1 MSTGADPAVQHLL
14 SLPPAMARDFARVE
28 QKQPPEWL
36 TACDPAGLKLGSAGG
51 VAHLLCESWRQ
62 TPGAGTFDA
71 WLKASQKLLLLA
83 GGQSRRLPAYAA
95 VGKVLMPMP
104 VLRWAVGQRLN
115 QSLLDLQLPAYRR
128 LFAHAP
134 QSYRAMVTS
143 GDVLLQFARALPDL
157 PEADVLIL
165 GMWVRP
171 DVATGFGVLFQQ
183 RGAGSD
189 LAFFLQKP
197 ESARIHDL
205 SRDHLFMVDTGIWLL
220 SVRAT
225 QLLMKRCGWD
235 AEASAFRGGTPTPY
249 EMYADFGLGLGSNP
263 TRRDPEVNALTAAVV
278 SLPEAEFHHLGTSR
292 QMIGSATRLQNQ
304 QLDQTK
310 LGETAVTRQPDQHI
324 LSSEFKAARN
334 FDALHTLWVENSVI
348 PSGWR
353 LSHSHVLTGVPAN
366 SWSIDLAPGI
376 CLDFTPIGTDGFA
389 FRPYGIDDTFRGAVG
404 EATTHWMGRPATQ
417 WFAARHIPLDEAGVA
432 PATDIQEAGLFPVLP
447 AQEIDEALVRWM
459 LAEDPAGCADCR
471 ERWLSAPRLSAM
483 EICEQADLGRLYGSR
498 RRLMQE
504 GVRQLAAKPRSLL
517 HQLDLLH
524 TASLL
529 DGSSL
534 DIPRLRPGDGAPVV
548 NLARDCMFHAVLRRR
563 RGDSTHEQ
571 LEREAFGTLRD
582 AIMQEASRHRVTPKC
597 DVLEDQIIWGRSPV
611 RIDLAGGWSDTP
623 PYCLQYGGTV
633 LNLAV
638 DINGHPPVQVF
649 VRVCEQPII
658 VIRSIDLGVSQT
670 IRTYE
675 ELESYADFGSGFALA
690 KAALALAGFLPAFHR
705 DNGFASLE
713 EQLRDFGGG
722 LEISLLAAIPKGS
735 GLGTSSILAATLL
748 GTLGEVCGLNWDK
761 MDLFNRTLVL
771 EQMLTTGGGWQ
782 DQAGGLFRGIKL
794 VSTRPG
800 IIQQPALRYLPEHL
814 FTGDYANRRVL
825 LYYTGITRLAK
836 NILAEIVRGIFLNSA
851 SHLAVLDEFAPH
863 AEATFNAILSG
874 DWDGLS
880 AAVARSWT
888 LNSQLDL
895 GTNPE
900 PVQAIIER
908 ISDYV
913 AGLKLAGAGGGGY
926 MIIFAKDDGAAQRIR
941 ADLEN
946 NPPNRG
952 ARFVDFSIS
961 ETGLNITRS

>member
-1 MSTGADPAVQHLL
+1 
-14 SLPPAMARDFARVE
+14 MARDFARVE

-36 TACDPAGLKLGSAGG
+36 TACDPAGSKLGSAGG

-62 TPGAGTFDA
+62 TPGVGTFDA
-71 WLKASQKLLLLA
+71 WLNASQKLLLLA

-104 VLRWAVGQRLN
+104 VLRWAAGQRLN
-115 QSLLDLQLPAYRR
+115 QSLLDVQLPAYRR
-128 LFAHAP
+128 LLAHAP
-134 QSYRAMVTS
+134 RTYRAMVTS
-143 GDVLLQFARALPDL
+143 GDVLLQFARTL
-157 PEADVLIL
+157 PELPPADVLVM

-171 DVATGFGVLFQQ
+171 DVATNFGVLFQQ
-183 RGAGSD
+183 RGAGSQ

-197 ESARIHDL
+197 ESARVHEL

-220 SVRAT
+220 SVRAIE
-225 QLLMKRCGWD
+225 LLMKRCGWNP
-235 AEASAFRGGTPTPY
+235 EASAFQGGIPAPY
-249 EMYADFGLGLGSNP
+249 ELYADFGLGLGSSP
-263 TRRDPEVNALTAAVV
+263 ARRDPEVNELSAAVV
-278 SLPEAEFHHLGTSR
+278 ALPEAEFHHLGTSR
-292 QMIGSATRLQNQ
+292 QMIESATRLQNQ

-310 LGETAVTRQPDQHI
+310 LGETVATKQPDQHI
-324 LSSEFKAARN
+324 LSSHFTAAR
-334 FDALHTLWVENSVI
+334 DPDTLHTLWVENSVV

-366 SWSIDLAPGI
+366 AWGIDLAPGI
-376 CLDFTPIGTDGFA
+376 CLDFSPIGADRFA
-389 FRPYGIDDTFRGAVG
+389 FRPYGIDDAFRGAVG
-404 EATTHWMGRPATQ
+404 EPTTQWLGRPVTQ
-417 WFAARHIPLDEAGVA
+417 WFAARRISLDEASVA
-432 PATDIQEAGLFPVLP
+432 PSTDIQEAELFPVLSVG
-447 AQEIDEALVRWM
+447 EIDEAFIRWM
-459 LAEDPAGCADCR
+459 MAEDPADCPECR
-471 ERWLSAPRLSAM
+471 DRWVSSRRLSAM
-483 EICEQADLGRLYGSR
+483 QICEHADLGRLYNSR
-498 RRLMQE
+498 TRLMRDA
-504 GVRQLAAKPRSLL
+504 VRQLATIPRSLL
-517 HQLDLLH
+517 YQLDLLH

-529 DGSSL
+529 GGSGL
-534 DIPRLRPGDGAPVV
+534 DIPRLRSDDGVPVL
-548 NLARDCMFHAVLRRR
+548 NLARDRMFHAVLLRQ
-563 RGDSTHEQ
+563 RGDPTHEQ
-571 LEREAFGTLRD
+571 LEHEAFGILRD
-582 AIMQEASRHRVTPKC
+582 AIIHEARQHRVAPKC
-597 DVLEDQIIWGRSPV
+597 NVLEDQIVWGRSPV

-623 PYCLQYGGTV
+623 PYCLQYGGKV

-649 VRVCEQPII
+649 VRVCEDPAI

-675 ELESYADFGSGFALA
+675 ELESYADVGSGFSLA

-705 DNGFASLE
+705 DDGFASLE
-713 EQLRDFGGG
+713 DQLTDFGGG
-722 LEISLLAAIPKGS
+722 LEISLLAAVPKGS

-782 DQAGGLFRGIKL
+782 DQAGGIFRGIKL
-794 VSTRPG
+794 VSTGPG
-800 IIQQPALRYLPEHL
+800 IVQQPALRYLPEHL
-814 FTGDYANRRVL
+814 FTGGYANRRVL

-851 SHLAVLDEFAPH
+851 AHLAVLNEFAPH
-863 AEATFNAILSG
+863 AEATFNAILSD

-880 AAVARSWT
+880 AAVARSWK
-888 LNSQLDL
+888 LNCQLDL

-913 AGLKLAGAGGGGY
+913 AGLKLTGAGGGGY
-926 MIIFAKDDGAAQRIR
+926 MIIFAKDDTAAHRIR
-941 ADLEN
+941 RELEN
-946 NPPNRG
+946 DPPNRG

>member
-1 MSTGADPAVQHLL
+1 
-14 SLPPAMARDFARVE
+14 
-28 QKQPPEWL
+28 
-36 TACDPAGLKLGSAGG
+36 
-51 VAHLLCESWRQ
+51 
-62 TPGAGTFDA
+62 
-71 WLKASQKLLLLA
+71 
-83 GGQSRRLPAYAA
+83 
-95 VGKVLMPMP
+95 MPMP
-104 VLRWAVGQRLN
+104 VLRWAAGQRLN

-128 LFAHAP
+128 LLAHAP
-134 QSYRAMVTS
+134 RTYRAMVTS
-143 GDVLLQFARALPDL
+143 GDVLLQFARTL
-157 PEADVLIL
+157 PELPQADVLVM

-171 DVATGFGVLFQQ
+171 DVATNFGVLFQQ
-183 RGAGSD
+183 RGAGSQ

-197 ESARIHDL
+197 ESARVHEL

-220 SVRAT
+220 SVRAIE
-225 QLLMKRCGWD
+225 LLMKRCGWNP
-235 AEASAFRGGTPTPY
+235 EASAFQGGNPSPY
-249 EMYADFGLGLGSNP
+249 ELYADFGLGLGSSP
-263 TRRDPEVNALTAAVV
+263 ARRDPEVNALSAAVV
-278 SLPEAEFHHLGTSR
+278 ALPEAEFHHLGTSR
-292 QMIGSATRLQNQ
+292 QMIESATRLQNQ

-310 LGETAVTRQPDQHI
+310 LGETVATKQPDQHI
-324 LSSEFKAARN
+324 LSSPFTAARDP
-334 FDALHTLWVENSVI
+334 DALHTLWVENSVV

-366 SWSIDLAPGI
+366 AWGIDLAPGM
-376 CLDFTPIGTDGFA
+376 CLDFSPIGADRFA
-389 FRPYGIDDTFRGAVG
+389 FRPYGIDDAFRGAVG
-404 EATTHWMGRPATQ
+404 EPTTQWLGRPATQ
-417 WFAARHIPLDEAGVA
+417 WFAARRISLDEAGIA
-432 PATDIQEAGLFPVLP
+432 PATDIQEAEMFPVLSIG
-447 AQEIDEALVRWM
+447 EIDEAFIRWM
-459 LAEDPAGCADCR
+459 MAEDPADSPDCR
-471 ERWLSAPRLSAM
+471 DRWLSARRLSAM
-483 EICEQADLGRLYGSR
+483 QICEQADLGRLYSSR
-498 RRLMQE
+498 TRLMRDA
-504 GVRQLAAKPRSLL
+504 VRQLATKPRSLL

-529 DGSSL
+529 GDSDL
-534 DIPRLRPGDGAPVV
+534 DIPRLRSDDGVPVL
-548 NLARDCMFHAVLRRR
+548 NLARDRMFHSVLLRQ
-563 RGDSTHEQ
+563 RGDPTHEQ
-571 LEREAFGTLRD
+571 LEHEAFGILRD
-582 AIMQEASRHRVTPKC
+582 AIIHEARQHRVAPKC
-597 DVLEDQIIWGRSPV
+597 SVLEDQIVWGRSPV

-623 PYCLQYGGTV
+623 PYCLQYGGKV

-649 VRVCEQPII
+649 VRVCEDPVI

-675 ELESYADFGSGFALA
+675 ELESYADFGSGFSLA

-705 DNGFASLE
+705 DDGFASLE
-713 EQLRDFGGG
+713 DQLMDFGGG

-782 DQAGGLFRGIKL
+782 DQAGGIFRGIKL
-794 VSTRPG
+794 VSTGPG
-800 IIQQPALRYLPEHL
+800 IGQQPALRYLPEHL
-814 FTGDYANRRVL
+814 FTGGYANRRVL

-851 SHLAVLDEFAPH
+851 SHLAVLNEFAPH
-863 AEATFNAILSG
+863 AEATFNAILSD

-880 AAVARSWT
+880 AAVARSWK

-913 AGLKLAGAGGGGY
+913 AGLKLTGAGGGGY
-926 MIIFAKDDGAAQRIR
+926 MIIFAKDDTAAHRIR
-941 ADLEN
+941 KELEDD
-946 NPPNRG
+946 PPNRG